1 MTAHVLTESPL
12 VGLSVACGLL
22 GLTRDAWYK
31 SHRRGERQSMEQA
44 IVVQEA
50 LRLRRELPGCG
61 GRKLLHLM
69 QGFLRSHGLRLGRDK
84 FFELLGEHGLL
95 VKKKKRRRVT
105 TNPNH
110 PFRRYA
116 NLVGGLEAGAPNR
129 LWVSDITYVEVG
141 ACFSYL
147 SLVTDAHSRKV
158 VGWALERTLQASG
171 PIRAL
176 RQALRQWGKRGQLCH
191 HSDRGI
197 QYCSGEYTKLLR
209 KHGIAISMTQNGDP
223 GENALAERVNGTIK
237 GEFLEYWFHGNH
249 EAAQEAVARAINNYN
264 DIRPHESLG
273 YRTPSE
279 VHGVI

>member
-31 SHRRGERQSMEQA
+31 SHRRGERQLMEQA

-50 LRLRRELPGCG
+50 GRLRRELPGCG

-69 QGFLRSHGLRLGRDK
+69 QGFLQSHGLRLGRDK
-84 FFELLGEHGLL
+84 FFEILGEHGLL

-105 TNPNH
+105 TNSNH

-116 NLVGGLEAGAPNR
+116 NLTEGLGADAPNR
-129 LWVSDITYVEVG
+129 LWVSDITYVETG

-171 PIRAL
+171 PIKAL
-176 RQALRQWGKRGQLCH
+176 KQALRQWDNRGHLCH

-197 QYCSGEYTKLLR
+197 QYCCGEYTKLLR
-209 KHGIAISMTQNGDP
+209 KHGIAISMTQNGNP

-249 EAAQEAVARAINNYN
+249 EAAQEAVAKAISNYN
-264 DIRPHESLG
+264 EIRPHESLG

-279 VHGVI
+279 VHNAT